1 MPFRACKVSF
11 VERGQ
16 RHSVDVDAEST
27 YEAAALALKRF
38 HASTFIK
45 GPSRHATLEV
55 EVDRPMRFLAHVK
68 VEKVLHWLYR
78 REPKN
83 EAEAARIKRL
93 RDLLLADD
101 RMGRV

>member
-11 VERGQ
+11 LDEGQ

-38 HASTFIK
+38 SVSTFIK
-45 GPSRHATLEV
+45 GPGRHATLEI
-55 EVDRPMRFLAHVK
+55 EVDRPMRFLTRVK
-68 VEKVLHWLYR
+68 VEAVWHWLYR

-83 EAEAARIKRL
+83 DAEAARIKRL
-93 RDLLLADD
+93 RDLLADD
-101 RMGRV
+101 RH